1 MPTGLQIAHGGYAA
15 GVKAS
20 KNQATKKKRDSPPL
34 HLFQPFCV
42 CIDNIV
48 LSFTVFCFCSKPQ
61 KHQWVCCVFL
71 FNLPHSSPSKP
82 FLCKRAL
89 IFTTK
94 TLNPHPHPHPCL
106 HQSKPDRHHHH
117 KIWPPSKQPLNKL
130 SLQHKHIHPP
140 SHGICHHHPT
150 CISLPIATIFSCFA
164 IDGFAD
170 WRVWVFYLND
180 DVLIIY
186 IKVGSHLGLPGS
198 YGSRVNPPGRPGFSE
213 PNP

>member
-1 MPTGLQIAHGGYAA
+1 MLL

-20 KNQATKKKRDSPPL
+20 MNQATKKKRDSPP

-42 CIDNIV
+42 CIDSIV
-48 LSFTVFCFCSKPQ
+48 LSFIVFCFCSRPQ

-71 FNLPHSSPSKP
+71 SNLPHSSPSKP

-130 SLQHKHIHPP
+130 SLQHKHIHPTIPWRLPPPPDMHLSPHCNYLLLFCNWWLCRLKSLGFLSERWCFNYIYKSRVSSGFTRILRVPGQP
-140 SHGICHHHPT
+140 S
-150 CISLPIATIFSCFA
+150 
-164 IDGFAD
+164 
-170 WRVWVFYLND
+170 
-180 DVLIIY
+180 
-186 IKVGSHLGLPGS
+186 
-198 YGSRVNPPGRPGFSE
+198 GSRVNPPGRSGFSG